1 MPVFRVEKNK
11 SYTVMSNHHLKDRT
25 LSLKSKGLLSQ
36 MLSLPEDWDYTL
48 AGLASINKESK
59 DAIRS
64 AVKELEDA
72 GYVVRRQTTDKRGK
86 FSSNEYVIY
95 EFPQSKQSETEELE
109 PPLPP
114 PEAPLLEN
122 PTTEKPMAGNPLSGN
137 PTQLSTKEQ
146 KTKRL
151 RTDVIN
157 SHSYPIVS
165 YPSSRQGAKQKRK
178 DSDGMDM
185 DGCREELKEQI
196 SFDLLCEGRPGDK
209 DKLTEILEL
218 MAETLCSAQSTMR
231 IAGSTYPASLVK
243 ERFRS
248 LNSLHMEYVLN
259 CLEENPSMV
268 RNIKQYLKTVLFNA
282 PATMNNYYAAQ
293 VNFHRQFALNNA
305 YSDLFV

>member
-95 EFPQSKQSETEELE
+95 EFPQSKQSETKEPE

-122 PTTEKPMAGNPLSGN
+122 PTTGNPMTENPLSGN

-151 RTDVIN
+151 NTDVIN
-157 SHSYPIVS
+157 NHSYPIVS
-165 YPSSRQGAKQKRK
+165 YPSSRQGAKRKRK

-185 DGCREELKEQI
+185 DGCREELKQQS

-282 PATMNNYYAAQ
+282 PATMNNYYASQ
-293 VNFHRQFALNNA
+293 VNFHRHFALNNG